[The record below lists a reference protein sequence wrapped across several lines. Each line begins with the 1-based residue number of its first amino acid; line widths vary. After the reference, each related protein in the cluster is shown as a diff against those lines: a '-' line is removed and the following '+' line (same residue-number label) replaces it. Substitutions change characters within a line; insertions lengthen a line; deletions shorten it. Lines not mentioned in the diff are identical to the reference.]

1 MSSIYGY
8 NTFYNSDETPKVY
21 LSEVQQLKLA
31 IQELSDQNRTLSAQN
46 SELNSKCI
54 TFARI
59 EAQNRQLEDT
69 IKEKNEKITSLEEEK
84 VLLEKSKTNALR
96 ETELKYF
103 KEVTYLKNQQENNL
117 QKIETANVI
126 VKLNDKQYARILELE
141 KEIEN
146 ITNHENQVAKESE
159 IRHENQFTNLKK
171 KMMDHIKTAQKNMAQ
186 SNLDNLDLNTKL
198 SKLTTN
204 QLLIELEEQSVQIE
218 ELLKAKEKY
227 EKEIFSLKTDLNTH
241 KRVEQLLQEKNK
253 RYLDIVKNCDKKLS
267 KETNDNANEKNVIS
281 EKINKNYEKLYKKQ
295 NKEYQTMKEA
305 YSNLK
310 EKEANYETKFKNII
324 NLYKMAIDDL
334 VNDQEF
340 KNTKDVYVNI
350 DEIKKGN
357 FDSFSKQEKYS
368 ILVYLLKNILPLV
381 NTEEDEDI
389 NALKEQFEKV
399 EINNKTRTNF
409 NLTNK
414 NVHHYSQSNNNKK
427 YQINNKTFTKFPK
440 IEHLYIDSQR
450 KKPNVLYRFLTMK

>member
-21 LSEVQQLKLA
+21 LSEVQQLKLS
-31 IQELSDQNRTLSAQN
+31 IQELSDQNRTLSVQN

-54 TFARI
+54 TFTRI

-126 VKLNDKQYARILELE
+126 VKLNDKQHARILELE
-141 KEIEN
+141 KEIED

-414 NVHHYSQSNNNKK
+414 NFHHYSQSNNNKK

>member
-310 EKEANYETKFKNII
+310 EKEANYETKFKNIM

-414 NVHHYSQSNNNKK
+414 NFHHYSQSNNNKK

-440 IEHLYIDSQR
+440 IEHSYIDSQR

>member
-141 KEIEN
+141 KEIED

-414 NVHHYSQSNNNKK
+414 NFHHYSQLNNNKK